1 MKARPGDTQ
10 PLSRRRRALF
20 TAGLALLPILILAGL
35 EAGLRV
41 FGYGGNLSL
50 FVPTPDAASP
60 YYGVNRDVGRRY
72 FRLTSFNPSPR
83 KDLFLREKPANGFRV
98 FVLGESSAAGFP
110 YGNNVTFPRILNR
123 RLADAFPEK
132 RVEVVNTAMTAVTS
146 YTLLDFMDEILA
158 QKPDALVVYAGHNE
172 FYGALGAASMESLGR
187 NGNVVRAWLKL
198 RRFRTFVLVRDAV
211 GLVQRAAAS
220 GRRSDRSGG
229 GDAMETEMSRIADDR
244 PIRLGS
250 PVYESAKRNFR
261 RNLGDI
267 LRRASDAGVAVF
279 IGDLASNVR
288 DQAPF
293 ISEPSGSLPAAG
305 DVFREAR
312 GIERSGRFD
321 AARAAYLRA
330 KDLDGLRFRAAEEF
344 NEVIREEAAR
354 AGATLVEVKA
364 AFESASPN
372 GLIGNSLMH
381 EHLHPKI
388 DGYFLMADAFF
399 NAMLDKGVPADRAGL
414 AVRPSSWYRT
424 HWGFTA
430 LDSAS
435 AALIVHHLRGGW
447 PFRKTGR
454 NTILEDFRPASKA
467 DSIALDILRTGSS
480 TLEQGHI
487 ALGDAFVK
495 AGKIEEAFREYEAL
509 VYTVPNLD
517 LFYEPGLKILL
528 DSGQYE
534 RGLAFME
541 QGLAFNGS
549 AFMWK
554 WAGQLRLALG
564 NTAGGI
570 SACEKALALSPGDG
584 QLVYNLSR
592 AYYNASRIGDGDRM
606 TARFRALGP
615 DPALVAELDAMRKA
629 AVQAGKDFG
638 SRSPSILY

>member
-1 MKARPGDTQ
+1 MKARPAYAEL
-10 PLSRRRRALF
+10 LSRKRRALF
-20 TAGLALLPILILAGL
+20 TAGLVLLPILILAGL

-41 FGYGGNLSL
+41 FSYGGNLSL
-50 FVPTPDAASP
+50 FVPAPDAASP

-146 YTLLDFMDEILA
+146 YTLLDFMDEILE

-187 NGNVVRAWLKL
+187 NGTVVRAWLKL
-198 RRFRTFVLVRDAV
+198 RRFRTFLLVRDAV
-211 GLVQRAAAS
+211 GLVQKAAAS
-220 GRRSDRSGG
+220 GRRSVRSGG

-244 PIRLGS
+244 PIPLGS

-267 LRRASDAGVAVF
+267 LSKAKAADVPVF

-293 ISEPSGSLPAAG
+293 ISEASGNLPAAG

-312 GIERSGRFD
+312 MLERSGRFD

-330 KDLDGLRFRAAEEF
+330 KDLDGLRFRSSEEF
-344 NEVIREEAAR
+344 NAVIREEAAR
-354 AGATLVEVKA
+354 AGATLVEVKT

-372 GLIGNSLMH
+372 GLVGASLMH

-399 NAMLDKGVPADRAGL
+399 NAFRQRGIPAPDWNGRDL
-414 AVRPSSWYRT
+414 KPSSWYRT

-435 AALIVHHLRGGW
+435 AVLIVHHLRGGW
-447 PFRKTGR
+447 PFRKNGP
-454 NTILEDFRPASKA
+454 NTVLENFRPRSKT

-487 ALGDAFVK
+487 ALGDAFLR
-495 AGKIEEAFREYEAL
+495 AGRIEDAFREYQAL

-517 LFYEPGLKILL
+517 LFYEPGLKILI

-541 QGLAFNGS
+541 QGLAFNES

-570 SACEKALALSPGDG
+570 AACERALALSPSDG

-592 AYYNASRIGDGDRM
+592 AYYNASRIGDGDAM
-606 TARFRALGP
+606 AGRFRGLKP
-615 DPALVAELDAMRKA
+615 DPSLLADLEAMRKA
-629 AVQAGKDFG
+629 A
-638 SRSPSILY
+638 ILRKK

>member
-1 MKARPGDTQ
+1 MKAGPPDTR

-20 TAGLALLPILILAGL
+20 TAGLILIPILVLAGL
-35 EAGLRV
+35 ETGLRL
-41 FGYGGNLSL
+41 FRYGGDTSL
-50 FVPTPDAASP
+50 FVPTPDADSP
-60 YYGVNRDVGRRY
+60 YYGVNRSVGRRY

-83 KDLFLREKPANGFRV
+83 KDLFLREKPGNGFRV

-123 RLADAFPEK
+123 RLADAFPER

-158 QKPDALVVYAGHNE
+158 QEPDALVVYAGHNE

-187 NGNVVRAWLKL
+187 NGDFVRAWLKL

-220 GRRSDRSGG
+220 GRRSARSGG

-244 PIRLGS
+244 PIPLGS

-267 LRRASDAGVAVF
+267 LRMASDAGVPVF
-279 IGDLASNVR
+279 IGDLVSNVR

-293 ISEPSGSLPAAG
+293 ISVPSGGLPAAG
-305 DVFREAR
+305 DVFRGAR
-312 GIERSGRFD
+312 GLEAAGRFD
-321 AARAAYLRA
+321 AARAAYVRA
-330 KDLDGLRFRAAEEF
+330 KDLDGLRFRATEEF
-344 NEVIREEAAR
+344 NAVIREEAAR

-372 GLIGNSLMH
+372 GLVGFSLMH
-381 EHLHPKI
+381 EHLHPNI
-388 DGYFLMADAFF
+388 DGYFRMADAFF
-399 NAMLDKGVPADRAGL
+399 NAMLDRGAPGGRAGRAL
-414 AVRPSSWYRT
+414 RPSSWYRSR
-424 HWGFTA
+424 WGFTA

-435 AALIVHHLRGGW
+435 AALLVHHLRGGW
-447 PFRKTGR
+447 PFRETGP
-454 NTILEDFRPASKA
+454 NTVLESFRPLSAA
-467 DSIALDILRTGSS
+467 DSIALDILRTGAS
-480 TLEQGHI
+480 TLEQGHMR
-487 ALGDAFVK
+487 LGEAFLK
-495 AGKIEEAFREYEAL
+495 AGRTEEAFAEYKAL

-517 LFYEPGLKILL
+517 LFYEPALKILL
-528 DSGQYE
+528 DSGQYG
-534 RGLAFME
+534 RGLEFVE
-541 QGLAFNGS
+541 EGLRFNES

-570 SACEKALALSPGDG
+570 AACEKALALSPGDG
-584 QLVYNLSR
+584 QVVYNLSR
-592 AYYNASRIGDGDRM
+592 AYYNAGRIGDGDRM
-606 TARFRALGP
+606 TARFRGLGP
-615 DPALVAELDAMRKA
+615 NPARVAELEAARKA
-629 AVQAGKDFG
+629 AALRIK
-638 SRSPSILY
+638 